1 MPKTEIK
8 IIEKN
13 VKGLFA
19 TKKIKE
25 KNLILL
31 LSGDNLSNPTRTS
44 IQIKNKHLE
53 HPKGGFINHHCDPN
67 AEVLLLKGEEAAFLI
82 AKRNIKKGEEIT
94 FDYETTEKEL
104 AHPFKCNCHGRW
116 IKGSQ
121 LKYL

>member
-1 MPKTEIK
+1 MSKTEIK
-8 IIEKN
+8 TIEKDI
-13 VKGLFA
+13 KGLFA
-19 TKKIKE
+19 MKKIKE

-31 LSGDNLSNPTRTS
+31 LSGDKSSNPTRTS

-104 AHPFKCNCHGRW
+104 SHPFKCNCHGRW
-116 IKGSQ
+116 ITGSQ